1 VRLRGR
7 KSVRSLLENSQN
19 SSQRQSRRKTRRS
32 QKVQSHSQPTP
43 QLKITENV
51 SVKTLEKL
59 ESGEANIMTIATAK
73 DSKAQILQNFQ
84 QILADK
90 KKIESK
96 VETKEESTEKAKNKQ
111 LLEVASTYTIDRIVK
126 GLADLQLDFG
136 SITSGLSE
144 KLKGESSKLDE
155 LKRAIEIEA
164 QQLQELQQIRVV
176 ADALHILTQE
186 HREKLTLLE
195 QNSAN
200 QRELIEKDTTQK
212 RKVWEKEQQAFDIA
226 IQEEIAL
233 TTKERQRETAD
244 YHYELERTRKVETD
258 EYEETKRKLER
269 ELQQSTREKEKNWVE
284 REQVLS
290 DNQAE
295 FEANQKK
302 AAGFEEELKQ
312 AYVKAKEEAIQEV
325 SREAKVKADLVDKE
339 WESTKQG
346 YELKAQSLQQ
356 TIERQTEQIA
366 EISAQLQATMKQ
378 AQDLAMKAF
387 ASKA

>member
-1 VRLRGR
+1 MIL
-7 KSVRSLLENSQN
+7 
-19 SSQRQSRRKTRRS
+19 
-32 QKVQSHSQPTP
+32 
-43 QLKITENV
+43 
-51 SVKTLEKL
+51 
-59 ESGEANIMTIATAK
+59 ATAK

-96 VETKEESTEKAKNKQ
+96 VETKEQSAEKAKNKQ
-111 LLEVASTYTIDRIVK
+111 LLEVASTYTIDSIVK

-144 KLKGESSKLDE
+144 KLKAESSKLDE

-164 QQLQELQQIRVV
+164 EQLQQLQQIRVV
-176 ADALHILTQE
+176 ADAFHILTQE
-186 HREKLTLLE
+186 HQEKLTVLE
-195 QNSAN
+195 QNATN
-200 QRELIEKDTTQK
+200 QHEIIEKDTTQK
-212 RKVWEKEQQAFDIA
+212 RKIWGKEQQEFDAAVQEKTAFTIKQRQGEAADY
-226 IQEEIAL
+226 QYDL
-233 TTKERQRETAD
+233 QRE
-244 YHYELERTRKVETD
+244 RKIETD
-258 EYEETKRKLER
+258 AYEETKRTSER
-269 ELQQSTREKEKNWVE
+269 ELQESTREKDKNWAE
-284 REQVLS
+284 REKLLS

-295 FEANQKK
+295 FEKNQTK

-312 AYVKAKEEAIQEV
+312 AYTKAKEEAIQEV
-325 SREAKVKADLVDKE
+325 SREAKVKADLVEKE
-339 WESTKQG
+339 WEGSKQG
-346 YELKAQSLQQ
+346 YELKVQSLQQ

>member
-1 VRLRGR
+1 M
-7 KSVRSLLENSQN
+7 
-19 SSQRQSRRKTRRS
+19 
-32 QKVQSHSQPTP
+32 
-43 QLKITENV
+43 
-51 SVKTLEKL
+51 TL
-59 ESGEANIMTIATAK
+59 ATAK
-73 DSKAQILQNFQ
+73 DSKSKILQNFQ

-96 VETKEESTEKAKNKQ
+96 VETKEQSAEKAKNKQ
-111 LLEVASTYTIDRIVK
+111 LLEVASTYTIDSIVK

-144 KLKGESSKLDE
+144 KLKQESSKLDE

-176 ADALHILTQE
+176 ADAFHILTEE
-186 HREKLTLLE
+186 HQEKLTVLE
-195 QNSAN
+195 QNAAN
-200 QRELIEKDTTQK
+200 QREILEKDTTQK
-212 RKVWEKEQQAFDIA
+212 CKTWGKEQQEFETAVQEKTAFTIKQRLGEVADY
-226 IQEEIAL
+226 QYDL
-233 TTKERQRETAD
+233 QRE
-244 YHYELERTRKVETD
+244 RKIETD
-258 EYEETKRKLER
+258 AYEETKRTSER
-269 ELQQSTREKEKNWVE
+269 DLQESTREKEKNWVE
-284 REQVLS
+284 REKLLS

-295 FEANQKK
+295 FEKNQTK

-339 WESTKQG
+339 WEGSKQG
-346 YELKAQSLQQ
+346 YELKVQSLQQ

>member
-1 VRLRGR
+1 M
-7 KSVRSLLENSQN
+7 
-19 SSQRQSRRKTRRS
+19 
-32 QKVQSHSQPTP
+32 
-43 QLKITENV
+43 
-51 SVKTLEKL
+51 TL
-59 ESGEANIMTIATAK
+59 ATAK
-73 DSKAQILQNFQ
+73 DSKTKILQNFQ

-96 VETKEESTEKAKNKQ
+96 VETKEQSAEKAKSKQ
-111 LLEVASTYTIDRIVK
+111 LLEVASTYTIDSIVK

-144 KLKGESSKLDE
+144 KLKAESSKLDE

-164 QQLQELQQIRVV
+164 EQLQELQQVRVV

-200 QRELIEKDTTQK
+200 QRETLEKDTTQK
-212 RKVWEKEQQAFDIA
+212 RKIWEKEQQEFDAAF
-226 IQEEIAL
+226 QEQTAL
-233 TTKERQRETAD
+233 TTKQRQQEAADYQYELQRGRKIERQ
-244 YHYELERTRKVETD
+244 
-258 EYEETKRKLER
+258 
-269 ELQQSTREKEKNWVE
+269 LQESTREKNKNWAE
-284 REQVLS
+284 REKALS

-295 FEANQKK
+295 FEENQRK

-312 AYVKAKEEAIQEV
+312 AYTKAKEEAIQEV
-325 SREAKVKADLVDKE
+325 SREAKVKADLADKE
-339 WESTKQG
+339 WEGSKQG
-346 YELKAQSLQQ
+346 YELKVQSLQQ
-356 TIERQTEQIA
+356 TIARQTEQIA

>member
-1 VRLRGR
+1 
-7 KSVRSLLENSQN
+7 
-19 SSQRQSRRKTRRS
+19 
-32 QKVQSHSQPTP
+32 
-43 QLKITENV
+43 
-51 SVKTLEKL
+51 
-59 ESGEANIMTIATAK
+59 MTIATAK
-73 DSKAQILQNFQ
+73 DSKAKILQNFQ
-84 QILADK
+84 QILADN

-96 VETKEESTEKAKNKQ
+96 VETKEESAEKAKNKQ
-111 LLEVASTYTIDRIVK
+111 LLEVASTYTIDSIVK

-144 KLKGESSKLDE
+144 KLKAESSKLDE
-155 LKRAIEIEA
+155 LKRAIEIQA
-164 QQLQELQQIRVV
+164 TQLQELQQIRVV

-186 HREKLTLLE
+186 HREKLILLE

-200 QRELIEKDTTQK
+200 HRELLEKDTTQK
-212 RKVWEKEQQAFDIA
+212 RKVWEKEQQEFEIA

-233 TTKERQRETAD
+233 TTKERQREAAD
-244 YHYELERTRKVETD
+244 YRYELERTRKVETD

-346 YELKAQSLQQ
+346 YELKSQSLQQ

>member
-1 VRLRGR
+1 
-7 KSVRSLLENSQN
+7 
-19 SSQRQSRRKTRRS
+19 
-32 QKVQSHSQPTP
+32 
-43 QLKITENV
+43 
-51 SVKTLEKL
+51 
-59 ESGEANIMTIATAK
+59 MTIATAK
-73 DSKAQILQNFQ
+73 DSKAKILQNFQ
-84 QILADK
+84 QILADN

-96 VETKEESTEKAKNKQ
+96 VETKEESAEKAKNKQ
-111 LLEVASTYTIDRIVK
+111 LLEVASTYTIDSIVK

-144 KLKGESSKLDE
+144 KLKAESSKLDE

-164 QQLQELQQIRVV
+164 EQLQELQQIRVV

-195 QNSAN
+195 QNSAS

-212 RKVWEKEQQAFDIA
+212 RKIWEREQQAFDIA

-269 ELQQSTREKEKNWVE
+269 ELQQSTRKKEKNWVE
-284 REQVLS
+284 REKVLS

-302 AAGFEEELKQ
+302 AAAFEEELKQ

-325 SREAKVKADLVDKE
+325 SREAKVKADLVEKE
-339 WESTKQG
+339 WEGTKQG

-356 TIERQTEQIA
+356 TIDRQTEQIA

>member
-1 VRLRGR
+1 M
-7 KSVRSLLENSQN
+7 
-19 SSQRQSRRKTRRS
+19 
-32 QKVQSHSQPTP
+32 
-43 QLKITENV
+43 
-51 SVKTLEKL
+51 TL
-59 ESGEANIMTIATAK
+59 ATAK
-73 DSKAQILQNFQ
+73 DRKFQILQNFQ

-96 VETKEESTEKAKNKQ
+96 VETKEQSAEKAKNKQ
-111 LLEVASTYTIDRIVK
+111 LLEVASTYTIDSIVK

-144 KLKGESSKLDE
+144 KLKQESSKLDE

-164 QQLQELQQIRVV
+164 EQLQELQQIRVV
-176 ADALHILTQE
+176 ADAFHILNEE
-186 HREKLTLLE
+186 HQEKLTVLE
-195 QNSAN
+195 QNAAN
-200 QRELIEKDTTQK
+200 QRESLEKDTTQK
-212 RKVWEKEQQAFDIA
+212 RKIWGKEQQEFEAGVQEKTAFTIKQRLGEAADY
-226 IQEEIAL
+226 QYDL
-233 TTKERQRETAD
+233 QRQR
-244 YHYELERTRKVETD
+244 KIETD
-258 EYEETKRKLER
+258 AYEETKRTSER
-269 ELQQSTREKEKNWVE
+269 DLQESTREKEKNWVE
-284 REQVLS
+284 REKLLS

-295 FEANQKK
+295 FEKNQTK

-339 WESTKQG
+339 WEGSKQG
-346 YELKAQSLQQ
+346 YELKVQSLQQ

-378 AQDLAMKAF
+378 SQDLAMKAF

>member
-1 VRLRGR
+1 M
-7 KSVRSLLENSQN
+7 
-19 SSQRQSRRKTRRS
+19 
-32 QKVQSHSQPTP
+32 
-43 QLKITENV
+43 
-51 SVKTLEKL
+51 TL
-59 ESGEANIMTIATAK
+59 ATAK

-96 VETKEESTEKAKNKQ
+96 VETKEQSAEKAKNKQ
-111 LLEVASTYTIDRIVK
+111 LLEVASTYTIDSIVK

-144 KLKGESSKLDE
+144 KLKQESSKLDE

-164 QQLQELQQIRVV
+164 EQLQQLQQIRVV

-186 HREKLTLLE
+186 HQEKLTVLE
-195 QNSAN
+195 QKSAKE
-200 QRELIEKDTTQK
+200 REIIEKDTTQK
-212 RKVWEKEQQAFDIA
+212 RKIWGKEQQEFDA
-226 IQEEIAL
+226 EVQEKTAL
-233 TTKERQRETAD
+233 TIKQRQGEVADHEYDLQRE
-244 YHYELERTRKVETD
+244 RKIETD
-258 EYEETKRKLER
+258 AYEETKRTSER
-269 ELQQSTREKEKNWVE
+269 DIQESTREKEKNWTE
-284 REQVLS
+284 REKLLS

-295 FEANQKK
+295 FEKNQTK

-312 AYVKAKEEAIQEV
+312 AYIKAKEEAIQEV

-339 WESTKQG
+339 WEGSKEG
-346 YELKAQSLQQ
+346 YELKVQSLQH
-356 TIERQTEQIA
+356 TISLQTEQIA

>member
-1 VRLRGR
+1 
-7 KSVRSLLENSQN
+7 
-19 SSQRQSRRKTRRS
+19 
-32 QKVQSHSQPTP
+32 
-43 QLKITENV
+43 
-51 SVKTLEKL
+51 
-59 ESGEANIMTIATAK
+59 M
-73 DSKAQILQNFQ
+73 
-84 QILADK
+84 
-90 KKIESK
+90 
-96 VETKEESTEKAKNKQ
+96 
-111 LLEVASTYTIDRIVK
+111 
-126 GLADLQLDFG
+126 
-136 SITSGLSE
+136 
-144 KLKGESSKLDE
+144 
-155 LKRAIEIEA
+155 
-164 QQLQELQQIRVV
+164 QELQQIRVV

-212 RKVWEKEQQAFDIA
+212 RKVWEKEQQEFDIA

-233 TTKERQRETAD
+233 TTKKRQRETAD

-325 SREAKVKADLVDKE
+325 SREAKVKTDLVEKE
-339 WESTKQG
+339 WEGTKQG